1 MRIIQ
6 SRRRFL
12 ATASLAG
19 AVSLVGAP
27 RSAHSEPP
35 PETTTVRLPRWTS
48 SAYCWAPAY
57 LAGELLRV
65 EGFTDV
71 QYIESQ
77 SVWGDIKLLL
87 KTVPAVLLGKGAY

>member
-6 SRRRFL
+6 TRRRFL

-65 EGFTDV
+65 EVSTDV
-71 QYIESQ
+71 QNIKSDPRVDQ
-77 SVWGDIKLLL
+77 SVGTARGETFFSIN
-87 KTVPAVLLGKGAY
+87 PPP